1 MMKKKKIHLTNILL
15 AIIGVSIAFL
25 PFILKNV
32 QEERLLNHI
41 FVSDFQ
47 TEEKQVNDNQTT
59 SIEEK
64 LKLIVNHYDGNENIA
79 IIEKSNNETKR
90 AEYLSKGIN
99 EIKEL
104 QNKGLFPQIDMQPEF
119 TIINSNIKTFLNTQ
133 HPQHTVTIWEA
144 FFSTNGVE
152 INISMDTQTNKIYE
166 YRVNPNNNKPLSIT
180 DHDQT
185 TTKLA
190 NYFNVKVSEKKL
202 IDKRTEKIYTLADE
216 DVFISFFSDRYFAS
230 FYLIPAFEAEK
241 RPF

>member
-32 QEERLLNHI
+32 QEERLLNQI

-47 TEEKQVNDNQTT
+47 KEENLVDDDQTT
-59 SIEEK
+59 SMEEK
-64 LKLIVNHYDGNENIA
+64 LKLIVNHYEGNENIA
-79 IIEKSNNETKR
+79 IIEKNDNETKR
-90 AEYLSKGIN
+90 AAYLSKGIK

-104 QNKGLFPQIDMQPEF
+104 QNTGLFPQMDMQPEF

-152 INISMDTQTNKIYE
+152 IEISMDTQTNKIYE
-166 YRVNPNNNKPLSIT
+166 YHVRPSNGKTLSIT
-180 DHDQT
+180 NHEQA
-185 TTKLA
+185 TTKLS

-202 IDKRTEKIYTLADE
+202 MDKRTEKIYMLANKDIY
-216 DVFISFFSDRYFAS
+216 ISFFSDRYFAS
-230 FYLIPAFEAEK
+230 FYLMPSFETEK
-241 RPF
+241 RQL